1 MIKIRGWPPFDGKT
15 ISAVSTLQKWSE
27 YRQKPPNIKD
37 DLASGEAGK
46 RRGPLQQPF
55 QASEQLQTY
64 WQFKIKKLKK
74 TYLGNVRS
82 WTCKKCVP
90 SSGIHVKDNTFHSQ
104 HVTIQVQLHF
114 QSKSVLKHQSSSVF
128 HAGSLVPTRC
138 PNSLCAS
145 TPRLLKRWI

>member
-1 MIKIRGWPPFDGKT
+1 MATIWWQDHLSCFYTSEMNTGKNPWTLKMIWPLEREGRGGVPY
-15 ISAVSTLQKWSE
+15 SSLSRLQSSYKFTGNLKS
-27 YRQKPPNIKD
+27 KN
-37 DLASGEAGK
+37 
-46 RRGPLQQPF
+46 
-55 QASEQLQTY
+55 T
-64 WQFKIKKLKK
+64 LKK

-90 SSGIHVKDNTFHSQ
+90 SSRIHVKDNTFHSQ

-114 QSKSVLKHQSSSVF
+114 QSKSVLKHQSSTSSVF
-128 HAGSLVPTRC
+128 HAGSPAPTRC